1 MNELYQL
8 ASKQSAWFF
17 KESAPLAQAAS
28 MYRAYQKSDLLVNKI
43 TFFILLFNHTGFVI
57 LSDF

>member
-28 MYRAYQKSDLLVNKI
+28 MYRAYQKERSFSK
-43 TFFILLFNHTGFVI
+43 
-57 LSDF
+57 